1 MFEDVTKEK
10 MEFDEAHPLIEI
22 KHLKKVFGTKEV
34 LKDVNLIFPKG
45 STTVILGLSGGG
57 KSTIIKH
64 IVGLMKPTAGE
75 IIVDGVRVDSC
86 SEEELRGV
94 RKNIGYLFQDGAMF
108 DSMNIF
114 DNVAFPLREH
124 RKDLSEKEIEE
135 RVMKMLSMT
144 GLDAKRV
151 AQLAPNELSGG
162 MRKRAGLARA
172 IIMEPKIIL
181 YDEPTSGLDPITS
194 DLITQL
200 ILKLQ
205 KELGVT
211 SVLITHDMKESFK
224 SADYLA
230 FLFEGEI
237 IEWADN
243 ESFKHTKN
251 PYVQQLLRGS
261 SKGPIQFSD

>member
-1 MFEDVTKEK
+1 MFIDATKEK
-10 MEFDEAHPLIEI
+10 MEFNEKHPLIEI
-22 KHLKKVFGTKEV
+22 KHLQKVFGTKEV

-64 IVGLMKPTAGE
+64 IVGLMKPTSGNV
-75 IIVDGVRVDSC
+75 IVDGVNVSTC
-86 SEEELRGV
+86 SEMELREV
-94 RKNIGYLFQDGAMF
+94 RKHIGYLFQDGAMF

-135 RVMKMLSMT
+135 KVMKMLSMT
-144 GLDAKRV
+144 GLDAERV
-151 AQLAPNELSGG
+151 AKLAPNELSGG

-200 ILKLQ
+200 ILHLQ

-211 SVLITHDMKESFK
+211 SIVITHDMKESFK

-237 IEWADN
+237 IEWASN
-243 ESFKHTKN
+243 EEFNNTTN
-251 PYVQQLLRGS
+251 PYVIQLLSGS
-261 SKGPIQFSD
+261 GKGPIQFND